1 MAVDC
6 GSQKTEKININ
17 IDIGGRGLG
26 AFAINDY
33 NSKCL
38 LTFVQDCRLKLHF
51 CISFHLIGKATSLFY
66 YPFTFHKSGFGIL
79 LGT

>member
-6 GSQKTEKININ
+6 GSQKTEKTNIN

-26 AFAINDY
+26 ALAINDY

-38 LTFVQDCRLKLHF
+38 LTFVQDCLCLEV
-51 CISFHLIGKATSLFY
+51 IVWY
-66 YPFTFHKSGFGIL
+66 
-79 LGT
+79 

>member
-38 LTFVQDCRLKLHF
+38 LTFVQDCSLTLEGDYPNF
-51 CISFHLIGKATSLFY
+51 ECESPETSKQSK
-66 YPFTFHKSGFGIL
+66 TFPAGCRQKYNF
-79 LGT
+79 